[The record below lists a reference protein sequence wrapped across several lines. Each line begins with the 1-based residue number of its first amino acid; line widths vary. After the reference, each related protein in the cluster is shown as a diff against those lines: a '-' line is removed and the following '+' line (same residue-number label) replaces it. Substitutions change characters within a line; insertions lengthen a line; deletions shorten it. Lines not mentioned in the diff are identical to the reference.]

1 MGIED
6 FLPCDNEKINELL
19 HFTAE
24 VDKMTLIDTIVIL
37 RYLLNDIPEQADKAE
52 SVIKTGAFTLP
63 EIVAEVVYV
72 LVKLYKIPRDSIN
85 KIILPLFDEIE
96 IQNKE
101 VILKAADLFSE
112 TSLDFVDCILVA
124 RNKILNEHIF
134 SFDKKLNN
142 KLN

>member
-1 MGIED
+1 
-6 FLPCDNEKINELL
+6 
-19 HFTAE
+19 
-24 VDKMTLIDTIVIL
+24 MTLIDTNVIL
-37 RYLLNDIPEQADKAE
+37 RYLLNDIPDQADKAE

-101 VILKAADLFSE
+101 VILKAVDLFSE